1 MICEVPRERINA
13 LFDGELPPG
22 EALEVERHLKSC
34 PACAEAY
41 VRLRR
46 LHDALQTPGLAF
58 TPPPALE
65 ERVRS
70 DLRGVRLRPANA
82 GLRPF
87 LALAASLLLGVVL
100 GVAIGRFLLPAGRGV
115 LPHSSAEA
123 LVDAHVR
130 ALASG
135 RLIEVVS
142 SDQHTVKPWFAG
154 KVPFSPSVV
163 DLTAEG
169 FPLLGGRV
177 DNVSGSPAAVLV
189 YTRARHVIEVFV
201 QVADGSSSPH
211 AKSGIRGFHV
221 VTWTQ
226 GDLVYQA
233 VSDLNDGELAAFAAS
248 VIAHLPS

>member
-1 MICEVPRERINA
+1 MTCEVPRERINA

-34 PACAEAY
+34 PACDEAY

-46 LHDALQTPGLAF
+46 LRDALQTPGLAF
-58 TPPPALE
+58 TPPPELE
-65 ERVRS
+65 ERVRA
-70 DLRGVRLRPANA
+70 DLRGARPRPVNV

-87 LALAASLLLGVVL
+87 LALAASLIL
-100 GVAIGRFLLPAGRGV
+100 GVAIGRFLLPAGRGG

-135 RLIEVVS
+135 RLIDVVS

-154 KVPFSPSVV
+154 KVPFSPSVT

-233 VSDLNDGELAAFAAS
+233 VSDLNEGELATFAAS
-248 VIAHLPS
+248 VIAR